1 MRTGDKYIL
10 AEKMWSVWE
19 SSFCFLVQVYCC
31 CCSREATTIPSEPI
45 IRVGEHCQKSPVK
58 YELIIIKCVRG
69 GYDISTFFMRKIW
82 KSSFKIFKNINIFL
96 LNLEECIYNVELVP
110 WIVMVLYIYI
120 FLYSLGFSLNNILLW
135 PPNVYS
141 KDVCPCTVPKNNL
154 IYCKC

>member
-1 MRTGDKYIL
+1 MFGKVL
-10 AEKMWSVWE
+10 FAFWSKFIVI
-19 SSFCFLVQVYCC
+19 VAA
-31 CCSREATTIPSEPI
+31 EATTIPSEPI

-110 WIVMVLYIYI
+110 
-120 FLYSLGFSLNNILLW
+120 
-135 PPNVYS
+135 
-141 KDVCPCTVPKNNL
+141 
-154 IYCKC
+154 